1 MDNFLPAHFST
12 SKHCFMNFQTMSKQ
26 RKYILIAAAAGLISV
41 FLPWITVG
49 AFGMSNSVNGFRSY
63 GIAVFIA
70 FAVAIVI
77 SILGDQTRALDQ
89 TMWMVALGAG
99 AVAVL
104 FTILFFTDLNG
115 GFGIVDPGFGIWISL
130 IAAVAVIGAAWMFK
144 NPADSLKS
152 GFDSIKKSIPV
163 SPGNTTTTTTTN
175 STNKISE
182 LERLIELKNQG
193 KISEEEYQQMKSK
206 LL

>member
-1 MDNFLPAHFST
+1 MPAMDNLLPAHFST
-12 SKHCFMNFQTMSKQ
+12 SKLCFMNFQTMSKQ
-26 RKYILIAAAAGLISV
+26 RKYILIAAAVGLISV

-49 AFGMSNSVNGFRSY
+49 AFGMSNNVNGFRSY

-70 FAVAIVI
+70 FAVAVVI
-77 SILGDQTRALDQ
+77 SISGDQTRALDQ

-130 IAAVAVIGAAWMFK
+130 VAAVAVVGAAWMYK
-144 NPADSLKS
+144 NPADAVFQCSDCTRRALPLL
-152 GFDSIKKSIPV
+152 GF
-163 SPGNTTTTTTTN
+163 
-175 STNKISE
+175 
-182 LERLIELKNQG
+182 ERT
-193 KISEEEYQQMKSK
+193 
-206 LL
+206 

>member
-12 SKHCFMNFQTMSKQ
+12 SKLCLMNFQTMSKQ

-70 FAVAIVI
+70 FAVAIAI
-77 SILGDQTRALDQ
+77 SILGDQTRTLDQ

-152 GFDSIKKSIPV
+152 GFDSIKKTIPV

-175 STNKISE
+175 STSKISE